1 MSVSFFF
8 EEYSKSVVDIFLK
21 NDKLNVRGQIYHPSP
36 FRLRSDEFDML
47 GSKSMKF
54 SELFSKTQRDIS
66 KDEVSVNAQYLI
78 KGGFISKQMA
88 GVYTFLPLGL
98 RVLRNIEK
106 IIRKEINAIGGQE
119 VLMPTLTQAENYKLT
134 GRDKIDVLLR
144 TKLHT
149 GSEIILNQSHEEVV
163 TPLVKQ
169 FVNSYKD
176 LPKYVYQIQTKFRN
190 EPRAKSGILRG
201 REFIMKD
208 LYSFHADEK
217 DLEKYYD
224 LVTKAYLKIF
234 KQFGLDAILTYASGG
249 TFSKYSHEF
258 QVVTDAG
265 EDEIYLCPKCNVA
278 INKEII
284 DEQKV
289 CPKCGNHKLEI
300 KKSIEV
306 GNIFKLKDK
315 FTKAFDFNFI
325 NSDGKTNPVIMGCY
339 GLGLTRVMGAVVE
352 VNHDEKGIIW
362 PITIAPYKIHLIS
375 LGQDKEAEKI
385 YNDLIKNGYEV
396 LFDDRIDATAG
407 QKFSDADLIGLP
419 IRIVVSKKTLE
430 KDSVEI
436 KLRNQDKVELINIKK
451 ILDKINKR
459 LG

>member
-1 MSVSFFF
+1 
-8 EEYSKSVVDIFLK
+8 
-21 NDKLNVRGQIYHPSP
+21 
-36 FRLRSDEFDML
+36 
-47 GSKSMKF
+47 MKF

-66 KDEVSVNAQYLI
+66 KDEVSINAQYLI

-88 GVYTFLPLGL
+88 GVYTYLPLGL
-98 RVLRNIEK
+98 RVLRKIEK
-106 IIRKEINAIGGQE
+106 IIRDEINSIGGQE
-119 VLMPTLTQAENYKLT
+119 VLMPTLTQIENYKLT

-208 LYSFHADEK
+208 LYSFHKDKE

-224 LVTKAYLKIF
+224 LVIESYLKIF
-234 KQFGLDAILTYASGG
+234 KQFGIDAILTYASGG
-249 TFSKYSHEF
+249 TFSQYSHEF
-258 QVVTDAG
+258 QVITDAG
-265 EDEIYLCPKCNVA
+265 EDEIYYCPNCHVA
-278 INKEII
+278 VNKEII
-284 DEQKV
+284 AEQKV
-289 CPKCGNHKLEI
+289 CPKCGSSKLEV

-306 GNIFKLKDK
+306 GNIFKLDDK
-315 FTKAFDFNFI
+315 FTKAFDFKFVD
-325 NSDGKTNPVIMGCY
+325 SDGKTKPVIMGCY
-339 GLGLTRVMGAVVE
+339 GLGLGRSMGSVVE
-352 VNHDEKGIIW
+352 VNHDDNGIIW
-362 PITIAPYKIHLIS
+362 PTQIAPYYIHLIS
-375 LGQDKEAEKI
+375 LGQDDVAEKI
-385 YNDLIKNGYEV
+385 YKDLAREGYEV
-396 LFDDRIDATAG
+396 LFDDRQDATAG

-419 IRIVVSKKTLE
+419 LRIVVSKKTLE
-430 KDSVEI
+430 KQSVEI
-436 KLRNQDKVELINIKK
+436 KFRNQEKANLVEIKNLLK
-451 ILDKINKR
+451 YAADSK